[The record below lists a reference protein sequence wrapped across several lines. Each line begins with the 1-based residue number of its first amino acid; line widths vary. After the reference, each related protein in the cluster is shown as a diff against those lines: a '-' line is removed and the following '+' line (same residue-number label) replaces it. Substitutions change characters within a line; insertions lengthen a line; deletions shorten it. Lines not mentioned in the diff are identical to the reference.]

1 MRIHASRWVHQ
12 IIVTAM
18 AIAMLS
24 AVSSTANAQ
33 FGLFKKLKH
42 KPDSAA
48 HDSTAVANGAIA
60 PAAVVPTT
68 ATRTTPATA
77 DSAAATAPAP
87 DTTKKHHSFF
97 GKAISAVGKAN
108 NAVEEKTGI
117 DTKSLALNVA
127 TGGTYSAVTKAQGL
141 MAAAKSGNPGAAA
154 AALAQSGH
162 KLPFGAKL
170 GVATALTAI
179 TPNIG
184 SAFGGTPATAKASGS
199 VNADQRDIVAFQQE
213 MLQVQSQAANGDAGA
228 RARLEQWQA
237 ISVKY
242 QPQMIEAS
250 QRASAGDQNA
260 AKQLADLQM
269 KMIREWRAGGGASS
283 SSKP

>member
-1 MRIHASRWVHQ
+1 MRTHASRLVHQ
-12 IIVTAM
+12 IVVAGM
-18 AIAMLS
+18 AIAILS
-24 AVSSTANAQ
+24 TVSTTASAQ
-33 FGLFKKLKH
+33 FGLLKKLGKH
-42 KPDSAA
+42 KPDSA

-60 PAAVVPTT
+60 PAVAPAAVAPT
-68 ATRTTPATA
+68 AMTTP
-77 DSAAATAPAP
+77 DSAAATAPAA

-97 GKAISAVGKAN
+97 GKAVSAVGKAN
-108 NAVEEKTGI
+108 NAVQQKTGI

-127 TGGTYSAVTKAQGL
+127 TGGAYSAVTKAQGL
-141 MAAAKSGNPGAAA
+141 MAAAKSGDPSAAAA
-154 AALAQSGH
+154 AALSQSGH

-170 GVATALTAI
+170 GVATALTAV

-184 SAFGGTPATAKASGS
+184 SAFGGTPATAKATGS
-199 VNADQRDIVAFQQE
+199 TSADQRDVMAFQQE

-242 QPQMIEAS
+242 QPQMTDAT
-250 QRASAGDQNA
+250 QRASAGDQKA

-269 KMIREWRAGGGASS
+269 KMIREWRAGGASS

>member
-1 MRIHASRWVHQ
+1 MRTHASRWVHE
-12 IIVTAM
+12 IVVAGL

-24 AVSSTANAQ
+24 VVSTTASAQ
-33 FGLFKKLKH
+33 FGLLKKLGKH

-60 PAAVVPTT
+60 PTAVAPT
-68 ATRTTPATA
+68 ATAAP
-77 DSAAATAPAP
+77 DSAAATAPAA

-97 GKAISAVGKAN
+97 GRAVSAVGKAN
-108 NAVEEKTGI
+108 NAVQEKTGI

-127 TGGTYSAVTKAQGL
+127 TGGAYSAVTKAQGL
-141 MAAAKSGNPGAAA
+141 MAAAKSGDPSAAAA
-154 AALAQSGH
+154 AALGQSGH

-170 GVATALTAI
+170 GIATALTAA

-184 SAFGGTPATAKASGS
+184 SAFGGAPATAKATGS
-199 VNADQRDIVAFQQE
+199 TSADQRDVMAFQQE

-242 QPQMIEAS
+242 QPQISDAT
-250 QRASAGDQNA
+250 QRASAGDQKG
-260 AKQLADLQM
+260 AKQLADLQL
-269 KMIREWRAGGGASS
+269 KMIREWRAGGASA